1 MKLAL
6 AIKDV
11 GNFRRILGFIITIR
25 KPCMF
30 KFTQDELHI
39 ISSDRDG
46 PYVLGT
52 IGKVN
57 FDRYDVIAHTN
68 MIGLD
73 LNAEP
78 VFQILKNFEKTGGRG
93 ELRMKLQRGET
104 LEDTPANSNSNSI
117 QNSSSSNKRKSIFL
131 VITYNEDMT
140 FSTEI
145 SHSFMI
151 PVNLV
156 KRELLDIPSAPSLC
170 EVKLILDLNDTIN
183 TFFNRIERY
192 RAIDYLNIVTN
203 RLGEM
208 KVEFQDE
215 AKRMSIKWKDNLEA
229 YIPNDVDFREGQMDF
244 ESQKEN
250 DLDMIKEI
258 IVKVNSK
265 WWNAASRIF
274 EISPVLQLFIQQAGC
289 VFSGNVYNEPSCTL
303 SYYISGKLTD

>member
-6 AIKDV
+6 NIKDV
-11 GNFRRILGFIITIR
+11 GNLRRILGFMISIR

-39 ISSDRDG
+39 ISSDREG

-57 FDRYDVIAHTN
+57 FDRYDVVAHTG

-78 VFQILKNFEKTGGRG
+78 VFQILRNFEKTNGRG
-93 ELRMKLQRGET
+93 ELRMKLQRGDISDET
-104 LEDTPANSNSNSI
+104 RPNSNPGSNSN
-117 QNSSSSNKRKSIFL
+117 SSSNKRKPIFL
-131 VITYNEDMT
+131 VIAYSEDIT
-140 FSTEI
+140 SSSEI

-156 KRELLDIPSAPSLC
+156 KRELLEIPSAPGLRDI
-170 EVKLILDLNDTIN
+170 KLILDLNDTV
-183 TFFNRIERY
+183 TSFFNRIERY
-192 RAIDYLNIVTN
+192 RAIDSLNIVTN

-215 AKRMSIKWKDNLEA
+215 GKRMSIKWKDNLEA
-229 YIPNDVDFREGQMDF
+229 YTPNDVA
-244 ESQKEN
+244 SQNDQLENEKDREN
-250 DLDMIKEI
+250 DLNMIQDI
-258 IVKVNSK
+258 IIRVNSR
-265 WWNAASRIF
+265 WWNAGSKIL
-274 EISPVLQLFIQQAGC
+274 ELCPTLQLFIQNAGC
-289 VFSGNVYNEPSCTL
+289 VFSGNVYSEPSCTL
-303 SYYISGKLTD
+303 SYYIAGKLVD